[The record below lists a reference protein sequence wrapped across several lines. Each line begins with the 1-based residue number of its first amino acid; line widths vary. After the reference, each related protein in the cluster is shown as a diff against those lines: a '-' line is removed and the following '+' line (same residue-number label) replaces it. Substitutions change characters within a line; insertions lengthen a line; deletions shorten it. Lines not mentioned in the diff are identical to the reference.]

1 MVTVY
6 ERAGGLKVGERTP
19 LGRIA
24 NKIRKVNEIVSFL
37 AGTRVLLSGCVC
49 LALALAPAE
58 MTAQAAGAGAGQP
71 MAAPAQQISGSN
83 APPSGSATPAQRP
96 ATGTQPAAAGSQTQQ
111 GAAGTQ
117 PNGQANS
124 QTSAD
129 EASTTTIVVPVNE
142 VDLVFTVT
150 DKKGKFVTGLNQS
163 SFGLLDNGAPPEAVL
178 HFYQQTNLPLRVGI
192 MLDTSSSIRGRFDF
206 EQDAAI
212 SFLLQ
217 VLHQNDRAFVEGFD
231 VQVDVAQGFTNNI
244 ALLNQGIKKLRPG
257 GGTAMFDA
265 LYTTCRDQMLTLR
278 ESGAVR
284 KTLILV
290 SDGDDNYS
298 HALESDAIKE
308 CQRAETT
315 VYTISTNVS
324 ASKDKGDDA
333 LQAIAN
339 ATGGRAFFP
348 ARLEDVAS
356 NFSAIQEELRSQYL
370 LQYRPAN
377 FKQDGSF
384 RTIYLKAIDPR
395 YKVRAHT
402 GYFAPGGTPPPDD
415 RIKIPGKSK

>member
-1 MVTVY
+1 MSGS
-6 ERAGGLKVGERTP
+6 AGCTKSLLIGLV
-19 LGRIA
+19 
-24 NKIRKVNEIVSFL
+24 
-37 AGTRVLLSGCVC
+37 CVAV
-49 LALALAPAE
+49 ALATPAAN
-58 MTAQAAGAGAGQP
+58 AQAATQP
-71 MAAPAQQISGSN
+71 QTAPSAQTASPAKPAQTAPAATPQASGGSN
-83 APPSGSATPAQRP
+83 SSAPQNNQTPEDDLA
-96 ATGTQPAAAGSQTQQ
+96 
-111 GAAGTQ
+111 
-117 PNGQANS
+117 
-124 QTSAD
+124 
-129 EASTTTIVVPVNE
+129 TTTIRTTVNE

-150 DKKGKFVTGLNQS
+150 DKKGHFVTGLNQS

-231 VQVDVAQGFTNNI
+231 VQVDLAQGFTNNI

-257 GGTAMFDA
+257 GGTALFDA
-265 LYTTCRDQMLTLR
+265 LYATCKDQMLTLR
-278 ESGAVR
+278 ETGAVR

-298 HALESDAIKE
+298 HALQSDAIKE

-315 VYTISTNVS
+315 VYTISTNIS
-324 ASKDKGDDA
+324 PSKDKGDDV
-333 LQAIAN
+333 LQAISD

-348 ARLEDVAS
+348 TRLEDVAS
-356 NFSAIQEELRSQYL
+356 NFNAIQEELRSQYL

-384 RTIYLKAIDPR
+384 RTIYLHSIDPR

-402 GYFAPGGTPPPDD
+402 GYFAP
-415 RIKIPGKSK
+415 RASQ